1 MAKKFDLGQLREK
14 VAFILNFNEGQ
25 VDADFSSAQIDMA
38 INESYLDEVSAAI
51 EEGDSRWF
59 HHTQEII
66 WPQGQRTLTLPDNIA
81 GKNIVNIKCADETK
95 TLSLQ
100 DHNKLAWDRINAPTS
115 TKTLTVTYMPEPATL
130 ISDTDEP
137 YLIPRRHRHLLAW
150 AAAIL
155 LRQVAD
161 ETSPKQWMMRQ
172 MTLRHRFWADITRGR
187 PIEGGAPTITQSGYE
202 EDKYEFQLRES

>member
-25 VDADFSSAQIDMA
+25 VDADFSNAQIDMA
-38 INESYLDEVSAAI
+38 INESYLDEVSAAM

-59 HHTQEII
+59 HHTQELI
-66 WPQGQRTLTLPDNIA
+66 WPQGQRTLTLPDSIA
-81 GKNIVNIKCADETK
+81 GKNIINIKCTSEDK
-95 TLSLQ
+95 TIYLQ
-100 DHNKLAWDRINAPTS
+100 DYNRLAWDKVTPPSA
-115 TKTLTVTYMPEPATL
+115 TKNLTVSYMPEPSTL
-130 ISDTDEP
+130 INDTDEP
-137 YLIPRRHRHLLAW
+137 HLIPRRHRHLIAW

-155 LRQVAD
+155 LRQIAD

-172 MTLRHRFWADITRGR
+172 MTLRHRFWADITKGR
-187 PIEGGAPTITQSGYE
+187 PIEGGTPTITQTGSE

>member
-14 VAFILNFNEGQ
+14 VGFILNFNEGQ
-25 VDADFSSAQIDMA
+25 VDADFSAAQIDMA

-59 HHTQEII
+59 HHTQELI

-81 GKNIVNIKCADETK
+81 GKNIVNIKSPDETK

-100 DHNKLAWDRINAPTS
+100 DHNRLAWDRITPPSS
-115 TKTLTVTYMPEPATL
+115 TKTLTITYMPEPATL
-130 ISDTDEP
+130 INDTDEP
-137 YLIPRRHRHLLAW
+137 HLIPRRHRHLIAW

-161 ETSPKQWMMRQ
+161 ETSPKQWLIRQ
-172 MTLRHRFWADITRGR
+172 MTLRHRFWGDITRGR
-187 PIEGGAPTITQSGYE
+187 PIEGGAPSITQEGYE
-202 EDKYEFQLRES
+202 EEKYEFQIRES